1 MLLKELEEL
10 KAKIKQIEKEKS
22 EMLDREHM
30 YCKNQNI
37 MSRSL
42 LDCANQI
49 TVLSTVLHSCLDR
62 IDAIDAEFLILKEA
76 LGLKNQDYNFF
87 NNGTTYN

>member
-1 MLLKELEEL
+1 MKELEEL
-10 KAKIKQIEKEKS
+10 KTKIQELEKERV
-22 EMLDREHM
+22 EMLERESLAA
-30 YCKNQNI
+30 KNQNLI
-37 MSRSL
+37 SRSL

-49 TVLSTVLHSCLDR
+49 TVLSNALHSCLDR
-62 IDAIDAEFLILKEA
+62 IEATEAEFAVLKEA